1 MAMLQ
6 NPRLEALAQALA
18 RQLGVQAANLEAG
31 YSRQYEYSRQRAARA
46 DVRARVAEIEAE
58 QLREAADLVPII
70 DKLVELADVASKLE
84 SGVGMMAACRMLSEA
99 ARLKGL
105 LPSFGDLYEEP
116 LPPRLSKEEWIAAFA
131 PRHD

>member
-1 MAMLQ
+1 MLESE
-6 NPRLEALAQALA
+6 RREKLAQALA
-18 RQLGVQAANLEAG
+18 RGLGVEAANCEAG
-31 YSRQYEYSRQRAARA
+31 YAKQCGSSIERAARA

-58 QLREAADLVPII
+58 RLREAADLVPII

-105 LPSFGDLYEEP
+105 LPSVEDLYEEP

-131 PRHD
+131 PKHD